1 MRGARVPLLSR
12 YHFYIGAILVAAA
25 CAVPMEDGDT
35 TAFDVPA
42 TGGTGGDMAG
52 MPATGG
58 GNPMGGGGVMA
69 NGGASAGRVGTGGD
83 GGRGQAGTGGSIAG
97 RASGGSAGAVGGSGR
112 GGSGGVNAFGGTAGM
127 SSNGGRSAGGMGA
140 DGGRAGGGRGSG
152 GMVAGGRGGR
162 GGAAGSGGAAGT
174 SGGQTCVTSLMPGE
188 PSGNLGTG
196 AVCFDIIG
204 TMMGWQVSNLGT
216 RTLTVNDAKAP
227 VPPAVP
233 PAVGGH
239 RIFQFGAAPAGDS
252 VALNTAWSYW

>member
-1 MRGARVPLLSR
+1 MRGARVPLLSG
-12 YHFYIGAILVAAA
+12 YHFLFGAILVAAS
-25 CAVPMEDGDT
+25 CAVPMEDADT
-35 TAFDVPA
+35 TAFDAPG
-42 TGGTGGDMAG
+42 TGGSGGDMAG

-58 GNPMGGGGVMA
+58 RNPMGAGGVLA
-69 NGGASAGRVGTGGD
+69 NGGASAGRMGTGGD

-97 RASGGSAGAVGGSGR
+97 RSSGGSAGMGGGSGR

-127 SSNGGRSAGGMGA
+127 SSNAGRSAGGMGA
-140 DGGRAGGGRGSG
+140 DGGRAGGGRGG
-152 GMVAGGRGGR
+152 TAAGGRGGR

-174 SGGQTCVTSLMPGE
+174 SSGQECVTSLMPGD

-196 AVCFDIIG
+196 AVCFDITG

-216 RTLTVNDAKAP
+216 RTLTVNDEKAP